1 MKKTA
6 DFFKTTLL
14 GGLVAIVPLSAVAFV
29 LWSMLSALFEV
40 IDAMEG
46 VLSFSP
52 WVNTVVMFFAAL
64 AALLVLCFLAGLAL
78 QTAIGGTLKEWIDS
92 ILVKVVP
99 LYGMAKKMTQ
109 RLAGGDGSEFTPAL
123 IDLYGSS
130 TRALGWIVEE
140 LPDDRYSVFVPSTPA
155 ATFGQIYVV
164 PKTATEPIEAH
175 MAELMG
181 PVTEWGAGTGRLL
194 SKAGQRDDSERE

>member
-6 DFFKTTLL
+6 DFLKTTLL
-14 GGLVAIVPLSAVAFV
+14 GGLVAIVPLSVVAFV

-78 QTAIGGTLKEWIDS
+78 RTAIGGTLKEWIDS

-123 IDLYGSS
+123 IDLFGSS
-130 TRALGWIVEE
+130 SRVLGWIVEE
-140 LPDDRYSVFVPSTPA
+140 LPEDRYAVFVPSTPA

-164 PKTATEPIEAH
+164 PCRAADPIDAH

-181 PVTEWGAGTGRLL
+181 PVTEWGAGTATLFSKGELL
-194 SKAGQRDDSERE
+194 ADSERK